1 MRSNPFTNL
10 LVGLVALTVL
20 ATAGLTI
27 YYVRLVQKL
36 NGLQLQA
43 AVINRNRTL
52 ATALVNDAVEY
63 SKSNP
68 ALDPI
73 LQSIGIKSK
82 PGGVPS
88 VGTNNR

>member
-1 MRSNPFTNL
+1 MRSNPITNL

-36 NGLQLQA
+36 NVLQLQN

-52 ATALVNDAVEY
+52 ATSLVNDAIEY
-63 SKSNP
+63 SKRNP
-68 ALDPI
+68 ALEPV
-73 LQSIGIKSK
+73 LQSIGIKTK
-82 PGGVPS
+82 AGVTTAPGVNP
-88 VGTNNR
+88 